1 MTDPDY
7 CREKLMQWR
16 ERAKERGI
24 RLQDLR
30 NSLALMRAENSAVLG
45 VKPRPSSPS
54 KAKTETSPTTS
65 GSALSSQ
72 SSTSDDKENVVVL
85 HGSTDIPSKKRRL
98 MPLLAPTRLDKGNG
112 LVKEN
117 VCLPSPASSSQCDTN
132 NGGSMTNI
140 AHVVSEDL
148 SKRVLALEAKLQDA
162 MSQNTIH
169 MTRAAQLEAH
179 NSDLQASN
187 AALEV
192 ANALLKGRMADVEDQ
207 RARVQAELESRTA
220 TSMAQIASITA
231 TFEASLT
238 QLSTYNAARDNELS
252 ETIHAKYE
260 ARLSDLSTKLLS
272 TKSKYDAIRDD
283 VDLACNDR
291 AGTDIMPQVEA
302 LEDQL
307 YHDDDDNMLEEARS
321 LTLPALKKRLREYAV
336 WVKLHDED
344 RQLLQF
350 SNQVYLQQINE
361 LQQKHIALHKEVSAA
376 RQKVADIEA
385 KAATDRQELDECE
398 EANNTLLSKLEKSM
412 EKTKQLQKQL
422 AAAVAAA
429 PTNEDR

>member
-1 MTDPDY
+1 MMLHILRCLQSHGYYLFQGIDITGDSVGKDVLLFEQREPTTTRMMAISVNANCLLRLIGAPDEVVAITKACLDY
-7 CREKLMQWR
+7 HFTPKGVLLSPKVVQ
-16 ERAKERGI
+16 ERGI

-132 NGGSMTNI
+132 N
-140 AHVVSEDL
+140 VS
-148 SKRVLALEAKLQDA
+148 
-162 MSQNTIH
+162 
-169 MTRAAQLEAH
+169 
-179 NSDLQASN
+179 
-187 AALEV
+187 
-192 ANALLKGRMADVEDQ
+192 
-207 RARVQAELESRTA
+207 
-220 TSMAQIASITA
+220 
-231 TFEASLT
+231 
-238 QLSTYNAARDNELS
+238 
-252 ETIHAKYE
+252 
-260 ARLSDLSTKLLS
+260 S

-376 RQKVADIEA
+376 RQKVADIVRP
-385 KAATDRQELDECE
+385 K
-398 EANNTLLSKLEKSM
+398 M
-412 EKTKQLQKQL
+412 MH
-422 AAAVAAA
+422 V
-429 PTNEDR
+429 